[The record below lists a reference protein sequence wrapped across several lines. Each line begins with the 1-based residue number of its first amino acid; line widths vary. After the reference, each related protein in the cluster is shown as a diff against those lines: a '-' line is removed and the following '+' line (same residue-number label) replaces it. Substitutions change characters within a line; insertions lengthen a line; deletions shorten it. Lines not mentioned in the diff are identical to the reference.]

1 MTSGIRIRVLGGPP
15 DVKVHVFLSL
25 VINHLEWE
33 NKDNDT
39 LLDLVKIMLISDA
52 ECLLHAKLL

>member
-1 MTSGIRIRVLGGPP
+1 MHKILYQMTSGIRIRVLVVPP

-39 LLDLVKIMLISDA
+39 F
-52 ECLLHAKLL
+52 